1 MNWKIIDNAHLYTY
15 KKLFWYRVPQRNY
28 RTGRFI
34 LDSLWFPSLDLKN
47 TDVTECLP
55 QRPPA
60 WHGRTRWFLSR
71 RVCSRQRASSCRL
84 VISMLDTVA
93 HIIQNCIVNRFP
105 NIPYRSLHVR
115 RCYYFVSSWCIL
127 ICCQNTNLS
136 SSHFLFM
143 NVHSLYF
150 KFEQSKKIL
159 FGRVNNIYNVHILRM
174 YHMSI
179 FQWIL
184 LHAPLQN

>member
-1 MNWKIIDNAHLYTY
+1 MWKILHKLWTRLYSYLLTNNFKCFYYVFKFTLKLYSLQIFKRIQYEDTY
-15 KKLFWYRVPQRNY
+15 
-28 RTGRFI
+28 
-34 LDSLWFPSLDLKN
+34 
-47 TDVTECLP
+47 
-55 QRPPA
+55 
-60 WHGRTRWFLSR
+60 
-71 RVCSRQRASSCRL
+71 
-84 VISMLDTVA
+84 LDTVA

-115 RCYYFVSSWCIL
+115 RCYYFVSSWCIF

-159 FGRVNNIYNVHILRM
+159 FGRVHNIYNVHILRM

>member
-47 TDVTECLP
+47 TDLTECLP

-84 VISMLDTVA
+84 VISMLKCGKKRFYFYIKLFSWCFDTM
-93 HIIQNCIVNRFP
+93 
-105 NIPYRSLHVR
+105 Y
-115 RCYYFVSSWCIL
+115 YYFLNIRMWNKDSQTAL
-127 ICCQNTNLS
+127 ITD
-136 SSHFLFM
+136 
-143 NVHSLYF
+143 
-150 KFEQSKKIL
+150 
-159 FGRVNNIYNVHILRM
+159 FGT
-174 YHMSI
+174 I
-179 FQWIL
+179 F
-184 LHAPLQN
+184 